1 MDDLRDAGA
10 MVLHPSYQPE
20 KGVGHIRCWTMEG
33 APLSGPGKITRSNQN
48 LLILS
53 NKIVLLLFVET
64 DMKSMAGWET
74 TTDLNKT
81 LLNVAIK
88 DSELHT

>member
-1 MDDLRDAGA
+1 MLDDGRR
-10 MVLHPSYQPE
+10 PI
-20 KGVGHIRCWTMEG
+20 VGR
-33 APLSGPGKITRSNQN
+33 KITRSNQN
-48 LLILS
+48 LLLLS

-64 DMKSMAGWET
+64 DMKSIAGWET